1 MLQGAK
7 MFAFGRITLFCLE
20 KRLSKHKMTICSKNL
35 GRAMTPLVSPLLR
48 LCLIRSL
55 PKIIFYSNQFFLRK
69 MLGTW
74 YGPVGTR
81 FL

>member
-1 MLQGAK
+1 
-7 MFAFGRITLFCLE
+7 MF
-20 KRLSKHKMTICSKNL
+20 S
-35 GRAMTPLVSPLLR
+35 
-48 LCLIRSL
+48 CLIVQLEGNSVML
-55 PKIIFYSNQFFLRK
+55 KQSFLRK